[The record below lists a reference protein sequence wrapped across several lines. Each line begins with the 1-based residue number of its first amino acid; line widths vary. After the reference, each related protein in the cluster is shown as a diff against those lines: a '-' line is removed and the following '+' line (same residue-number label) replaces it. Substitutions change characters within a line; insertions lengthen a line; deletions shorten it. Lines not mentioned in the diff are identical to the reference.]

1 MMLISILSGS
11 VFALPIP
18 TQGKRHPCW
27 NVPKN
32 KDSFCNGKSDQEVCL
47 KGVKRNRVLC
57 FREHRRRQMIDPYG
71 HGANTA
77 PKCFAA
83 FHKAQ
88 VKCRTSRGLY
98 QGTSYSTCLKEA
110 EGIKKTCLSKFAD
123 AKDIT
128 TNQLSK
134 AYHVEYFPDVKAG
147 ETVAACSKK
156 GGTCTTRDGCP
167 RTEGKIQRIGFCP
180 GLSNIRCCLNAEE
193 NSLTLKDDQPATL

>member
-18 TQGKRHPCW
+18 TQGKLHPCW
-27 NVPKN
+27 NVAKN
-32 KDSFCNGKSDQEVCL
+32 NDYFCNGKSDTTCL
-47 KGVKRNRVLC
+47 KKVKRNRDSC
-57 FREHRRRQMIDPYG
+57 FREHRRRKMIDPYG
-71 HGANTA
+71 VGPKTA
-77 PKCFAA
+77 DECWAA

-98 QGTSYSTCLKEA
+98 QGTSYRTCLQEA
-110 EGIKKTCLSKFAD
+110 EGIKKTCFLKFAD

-134 AYHVEYFPDVKAG
+134 AYHVEYIPDVKAG
-147 ETVAACSKK
+147 ETVTACSNK
-156 GGTCTTRDGCP
+156 GGRCTARYDCQ

-180 GLSNIRCCLNAEE
+180 GGSDIRCCLNAKK
-193 NSLTLKDDQPATL
+193 NGLTLKDDQPATL